1 MSTLRQ
7 NEILQLARQKGHV
20 DVELL
25 SSHFDVSPQT
35 IRKDLN
41 LLCDT
46 NALERTHG
54 GAMLPS
60 ATQNLAYQA
69 RQNMA
74 PEAKRAIGRAV
85 AERIPNG
92 ASLILNIGTTTE
104 QVAHALRDH
113 HGLMVITNNLN
124 VANILAGNAQ
134 IELII
139 TAGTVRP
146 SDRGIVGASTT
157 DMLRQFKV
165 DHAII
170 GTSAL
175 DKEGNL
181 LDYDFHEVD
190 AARAIIDNARETILV
205 ADHEKFNRN
214 APVKIANIREV
225 TTFITDQTPP
235 NTICDQ
241 CALAS
246 VKLIVTDNM
255 IDQYDRHCA

>member
-25 SSHFDVSPQT
+25 SEHFDVSPQT

-41 LLCDT
+41 VLCDT
-46 NALERTHG
+46 NILQRTHG

-74 PEAKRAIGRAV
+74 TGAKKAIGQAV
-85 AERIPNG
+85 AKRIPNG
-92 ASLILNIGTTTE
+92 ASVILNIGTTTE

-113 HGLMVITNNLN
+113 QGLMIITNNLN
-124 VANILAGNAQ
+124 VANILAGNPQ
-134 IELII
+134 IELIV
-139 TAGTVRP
+139 TAGTVRA

-157 DMLRQFKV
+157 EMLRQFKV

-170 GTSAL
+170 GVSAL
-175 DKEGNL
+175 DQEGSL
-181 LDYDFHEVD
+181 LDYDYHEVD

-205 ADHEKFNRN
+205 ADHEKFNRK
-214 APVKIANIREV
+214 APVKIANISEV
-225 TTFITDQTPP
+225 TTFITDQSPP
-235 NTICDQ
+235 ESINELCK
-241 CALAS
+241 AAS
-246 VKLIVTDNM
+246 VDIILTDP
-255 IDQYDRHCA
+255 AKEASK